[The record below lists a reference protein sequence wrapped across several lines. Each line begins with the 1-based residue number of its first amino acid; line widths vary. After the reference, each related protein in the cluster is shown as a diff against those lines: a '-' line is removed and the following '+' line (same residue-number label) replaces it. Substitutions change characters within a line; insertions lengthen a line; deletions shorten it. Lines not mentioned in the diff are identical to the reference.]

1 MRVLGLIERISELLF
16 KVVMLGFKGP
26 ADSAIP
32 FQILFYG
39 LFP

>member
-1 MRVLGLIERISELLF
+1 MRVLELIERISELLF
-16 KVVMLGFKGP
+16 EVVEVRRRL